1 MKAWC
6 VCSAKLCDPYLSAN
20 LYIYLFTVYRPTVYR
35 HEHASAVHELRE
47 NYTGTGHV
55 VFGGAFYYHRDRSPE
70 VIRYDLTRK
79 TITGRITLADAE
91 YDNDNYLYASEF
103 NYVDLAADE
112 NGLWAVY
119 ASAASNNHGSL

>member
-1 MKAWC
+1 
-6 VCSAKLCDPYLSAN
+6 
-20 LYIYLFTVYRPTVYR
+20 VYR
-35 HEHASAVHELRE
+35 HEHASIVHELKE

-55 VFGGAFYYHRDRSPE
+55 VYEGSFYFHRDGSRE

-79 TITGRITLADAE
+79 TIIGRISLADVQFE
-91 YDNDNYLYASEF
+91 GDEYLYASEF

-119 ASAASNNHGSL
+119 AAANSNRG